1 MKGIA
6 IERWTS
12 LQRSE
17 VFAWLRE
24 LYGAPQKDTW
34 YEDQDYDLLSLMMAD
49 NIYCVYCLRWT

>member
-17 VFAWLRE
+17 VFTWLHE
-24 LYGAPQKDTW
+24 LYGAPRKDTW